1 MSRFVPLVFVGF
13 SKISWAHTSMI
24 HLMKPVLV
32 TGGLGYIGKATARV
46 LEERGY
52 LPILTDKKIGVSTE
66 NIFKL
71 GALIYALKPVGIIHL
86 SAKKSISESKKR
98 PWAYYWN
105 NVASTVSVAI
115 LCKVFNLPVVFASS
129 ASIYEPTNPYAKSK
143 LIEERII
150 SKVASSVVLRYFN
163 VGGKAKGIV
172 DETGQNVFAILN
184 AAYSK
189 NQTFTVNSPK
199 TTRDY
204 IHVLDI
210 AAANLCA
217 LEYALASKTPLL
229 TDVFSN
235 TQHSVPEVLAEYKK
249 NGIVID
255 HVFGELKDKTIY
267 PKVDCLSALK
277 WSPVFSFSEIV
288 SSELV

>member
-1 MSRFVPLVFVGF
+1 
-13 SKISWAHTSMI
+13 
-24 HLMKPVLV
+24 MKPVLV

-46 LEERGY
+46 LEEQGY
-52 LPILTDKKIGVSTE
+52 LPILTDKKTGISTE

-71 GALIYALKPVGIIHL
+71 GALIYALRPVGVIHL

-105 NVASTVSVAI
+105 NIASTASVAI
-115 LCKVFNLPVVFASS
+115 LCKIFNLPVVFASS

-163 VGGKAKGIV
+163 VGGKAEGIV
-172 DETGQNVFAILN
+172 DETGQNIFAILN

-217 LEYALASKTPLL
+217 LEYALLYTTPLL

-235 TQHSVPEVLAEYKK
+235 TQHSVFEVITEYKN
-249 NGIVID
+249 NGIIID
-255 HVFGELKDKTIY
+255 YVFGELEDKTIY
-267 PKVDCLSALK
+267 PKINNLNKINWTPKYSFLK
-277 WSPVFSFSEIV
+277 II
-288 SSELV
+288 SSEVEHA